1 MVVQFEG
8 PIDGGRGI
16 SLLSAS
22 PARALVDHG
31 FVEEEYI
38 AAGEARSYRARGE
51 LGFDGEWDVE
61 VDETATFRTRI
72 VVRRPKDPAACNG
85 TLVLEW
91 HNVSAGFDSAPD
103 WTYLANEVLR
113 RGYAWVGVSAQKV
126 GVSGGTSLVG
136 YPDGG
141 GLVGTDPD
149 RYGSLSHPGDAFS
162 YDLFT
167 QIGRA
172 LVAPDGVA
180 PLGDLPIERVLAIG
194 ESQSAFRL
202 TTYVNAVQP
211 LEGFFDGFL
220 IHSRGAVVA
229 DLGDA
234 TRVTGPD
241 LPKARLRTDV
251 ATPVPVLVLEAETDV
266 GSVLRYYDT
275 RQADHD
281 HLRVWE
287 VAGTA
292 HADAFQLG
300 GAPDAFGC
308 THLVNDGPQHL
319 VVKAALRHLDT
330 WVRDGA
336 APPMAPRLT
345 VRPGPVLVRDGLG
358 NVLGGI
364 RTPFVDVPAAAL
376 SGEPAGCEG
385 TLCWLFGTT
394 TPFEPYRLIDL
405 YGDASGYLAAFAQ
418 ATEDAIAAGFILEED
433 RATVLAVAEANA
445 VRFTFT

>member
-8 PIDGGRGI
+8 PIEGGRGI
-16 SLLSAS
+16 NLLSAT
-22 PARALVDHG
+22 PRRAFADHR
-31 FVEEEYI
+31 FVEEEYV
-38 AAGEARSYRARGE
+38 AAGDVRSYRALGP
-51 LGFDGEWDVE
+51 LGFDGRWEVE
-61 VDETATFRTRI
+61 VDERASFRTRI
-72 VVRRPKDPAACNG
+72 VVRRPADAADCNG
-85 TLVLEW
+85 TLVVEW

-103 WTYLANEVLR
+103 WTYLAKEILR
-113 RGYAWVGVSAQKV
+113 RGYAWVGVSVQKV

-141 GLVGTDPD
+141 GLVGTDPE

-172 LVAPDGVA
+172 LVAPDGIA
-180 PLGDLPIERVLAIG
+180 PLGGLPIERVLAIG

-202 TTYVNAVQP
+202 TSYVNAVRP

-220 IHSRGAVVA
+220 IHSRGSVVA

-234 TRVTGPD
+234 TRVSGPD
-241 LPKARLRTDV
+241 LPKALLRTDV

-266 GSVLRYYDT
+266 GPVLRYFET
-275 RQADHD
+275 RQPDHD

-287 VAGTA
+287 MAGTA

-308 THLVNDGPQHL
+308 THLINDGPQHL
-319 VVKAALRHLDT
+319 IAKAALRHLDT
-330 WVRDGA
+330 WVRDGT
-336 APPMAPRLT
+336 APPTAPRLT
-345 VRPGPVLVRDGLG
+345 ARPGPVLVRDGLG
-358 NVLGGI
+358 NALGGL
-364 RTPFVDVPAAAL
+364 RTPFVDVPAAVL
-376 SGEPAGCEG
+376 SGDPAGCDG
-385 TLCWLFGTT
+385 MLCWLFGTT

-405 YGDASGYLAAFAQ
+405 YGDAAAYVAAFAQ
-418 ATEDAIAAGFILEED
+418 ATDDAIVAGFILEED
-433 RATVLAVAEANA
+433 RADALAVAEANA
-445 VRFTFT
+445 ARFT